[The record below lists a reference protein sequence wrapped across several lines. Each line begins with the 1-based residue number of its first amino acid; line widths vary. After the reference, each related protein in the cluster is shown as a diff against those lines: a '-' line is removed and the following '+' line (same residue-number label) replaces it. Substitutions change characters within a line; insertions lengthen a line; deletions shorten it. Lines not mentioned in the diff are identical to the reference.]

1 MLPRTLEP
9 EVMDTREEAVDYDSM
24 DHSGVN
30 RVFVDDLLTANQAAG
45 FDADSLTEPL
55 RILDVGTGTAQ
66 IPIELCRRP
75 IDCDVWAILLVRGKA
90 ACVLCM

>member
-30 RVFVDDLLTANQAAG
+30 RVFVDDLVYRQKFEGDYFRRRA
-45 FDADSLTEPL
+45 S
-55 RILDVGTGTAQ
+55 Q
-66 IPIELCRRP
+66 IKN
-75 IDCDVWAILLVRGKA
+75 VWIPYGA
-90 ACVLCM
+90 